1 MSASN
6 WKSLF
11 VSGRCIDGINNF
23 TCTCDA
29 GYVGKTCDID
39 YDDCSSSPCDHG
51 TNTFLCYTQ
60 LQKLFGNSRCHFYDT
75 VIVSVSI
82 KKKENRNPGSNPD
95 LSYPNLF
102 LSTTTLPHR
111 PSKILKRLST
121 RTSKLLHQ

>member
-1 MSASN
+1 MSATN

-51 TNTFLCYTQ
+51 TNTFALLHSIT
-60 LQKLFGNSRCHFYDT
+60 KLPL
-75 VIVSVSI
+75 I
-82 KKKENRNPGSNPD
+82 
-95 LSYPNLF
+95 
-102 LSTTTLPHR
+102 
-111 PSKILKRLST
+111 
-121 RTSKLLHQ
+121 TSKSKQ

>member
-51 TNTFLCYTQ
+51 TNTFA
-60 LQKLFGNSRCHFYDT
+60 
-75 VIVSVSI
+75 
-82 KKKENRNPGSNPD
+82 
-95 LSYPNLF
+95 
-102 LSTTTLPHR
+102 
-111 PSKILKRLST
+111 
-121 RTSKLLHQ
+121 LLHSITKTTFNNLKK